1 MKLSRR
7 EIVYPSIE
15 ILLSRDAMSENPDY
29 KELLEYTKQLEAKVV
44 RLENSLKQFQSDGT
58 RVKTRFLS
66 NISHELRT
74 PMNAIIGFSHLL
86 GEEDVDGD
94 QRDAYINHISRNSNS
109 LLNMMDNLI
118 DLTLIET
125 GALKLNDDEVDVYPL
140 VKELYNHFN
149 IDRYRVNRERIA
161 FLVNVRESIKEA
173 KIIADKERLSRALN
187 CLLDNALTQTKKGVV
202 EFGVSF
208 ADKNTLVFTVKDS
221 SSMLL
226 QDRARKVFET
236 DVIEEDW
243 YNTSDTIGLGYKLA
257 RGLAEAMGGEV
268 TVSDSSFKGTTIEFS
283 IPVRMVTPKYYQSG
297 NTLGIVTEI
306 EKKEEK

>member
-1 MKLSRR
+1 M
-7 EIVYPSIE
+7 
-15 ILLSRDAMSENPDY
+15 ENPGY

-44 RLENSLKQFQSDGT
+44 GLEDSLKQFQSDGT
-58 RVKTRFLS
+58 RVRTRFLS
-66 NISHELRT
+66 NISHEIRT

-86 GEEDVDGD
+86 GEENVDGN
-94 QRDAYINHISRNSNS
+94 QRNSYINHISRNSNS

-125 GALKLNDDEVDVYPL
+125 GALKLNEEKVDIYPL
-140 VKELYNHFN
+140 MKELYNHFN
-149 IDRYRVNRERIA
+149 LDRYRVNRERIA
-161 FLVNVRESIKEA
+161 FLLNVRESIREA
-173 KIIADKERLSRALN
+173 KIISDKERLSRALS
-187 CLLDNALTQTKKGVV
+187 CLLDNALKQTKKGVV

-208 ADKNTLVFTVKDS
+208 ADKKTLVFTVKDS

-257 RGLAEAMGGEV
+257 RGMAEAMSGVV

-283 IPVRMVTPKYYQSG
+283 IPVRVVTPKYYQTG
-297 NTLGIVTEI
+297 NTLGIVA
-306 EKKEEK
+306 EKEKREEM

>member
-1 MKLSRR
+1 M
-7 EIVYPSIE
+7 I
-15 ILLSRDAMSENPDY
+15 ENPDY
-29 KELLEYTKQLEAKVV
+29 KELMEYTKQLEAKVV
-44 RLENSLKQFQSDGT
+44 RLEDSLKQFQSDGT

-86 GEEDVDGD
+86 GEEDVDGN
-94 QRDAYINHISRNSNS
+94 QRDAYINHISKNSNS

-125 GALKLNDDEVDVYPL
+125 GALKLNEEKVDVYPL

-149 IDRYRVNRERIA
+149 LDRYRVNRERIA
-161 FLVNVRESIKEA
+161 FLLNVRESIKEA
-173 KIIADKERLSRALN
+173 RIISDKERLSRALN
-187 CLLDNALTQTKKGVV
+187 CLLDNALSQTKKGVV

-208 ADKNTLVFTVKDS
+208 ADQNTLVFTVKDS

-257 RGLAEAMGGEV
+257 RGLAEAMDGEV
-268 TVSDSSFKGTTIEFS
+268 IVSDSSFKGTTIEFS

-297 NTLGIVTEI
+297 NTLGIVAEI

>member
-1 MKLSRR
+1 MR
-7 EIVYPSIE
+7 
-15 ILLSRDAMSENPDY
+15 ENPDY
-29 KELLEYTKQLEAKVV
+29 KELLEYTRQLEAKVLQ
-44 RLENSLKQFQSDGT
+44 LEDSLKQFQSDGT

-86 GEEDVDGD
+86 GEDDVDGN
-94 QRDAYINHISRNSNS
+94 QRSAYINHISRNSNS

-125 GALKLNDDEVDVYPL
+125 GALKLSEDKVDLYPL
-140 VKELYNHFN
+140 VKELYNQFN
-149 IDRYRVNRERIA
+149 MDRYRVNRERIA
-161 FLVNVRESIKEA
+161 FLLNVRESIKEA
-173 KIIADKERLSRALN
+173 KIISDKERLSRALS

-226 QDRARKVFET
+226 QERARKVFET

-257 RGLAEAMGGEV
+257 RGLAEAMGGQV
-268 TVSDSSFKGTTIEFS
+268 SVSDSSFKGTTIEFS
-283 IPVRMVTPKYYQSG
+283 IPVRVVTPKYYQSG
-297 NTLGIVTEI
+297 NTLGIVAEI
-306 EKKEEK
+306 QRKEEK